1 MKWHIA
7 LGTVAVVVL
16 VGVLAYVGINEPTR
30 MESFT
35 QAYDSRRIEAGATL
49 FENNCRTC
57 HGPQGEGIPGVAP
70 SINAADLFNGERL
83 AAVGFSGTLYDY
95 IEGVIAY
102 GRPVPSAGTN
112 YPQRM
117 PTWGQEYGGPLRQ
130 DQIDALVS
138 FILNWEDRALAAGGE
153 GIVSLGEGEA
163 VGVDIGV
170 SLPSGDAQAGATLAQ
185 SAQAGCSA
193 CHELAAVGPPWA
205 AEAGQPGI
213 GERAGQRIVLN
224 DYTGEAD
231 TPDQYLLESIVLPN
245 VFVVEGYEPNL
256 MPRDY
261 GDRLTAQQAAD
272 LIAYML
278 TLR

>member
-1 MKWHIA
+1 MRWHIA
-7 LGTVAVVVL
+7 LGTASVVVL
-16 VGVLAYVGINEPTR
+16 IGVLAFVAINEPTR
-30 MESFT
+30 METFT
-35 QAYDSRRIEAGATL
+35 QGFDARQVEVGATL

-102 GRPVPSAGTN
+102 GRPVPTTGTN

-117 PTWGQEYGGPLRQ
+117 PTWGQEFGGPLRQ
-130 DQIDALVS
+130 DQVDALVS

-153 GIVSLGEGEA
+153 GTVSLGEGEA

-170 SLPSGDAQAGATLAQ
+170 NLPAGDAQAGATLAQ

-193 CHELAAVGPPWA
+193 CHELAAVGPLWA
-205 AEAGQPGI
+205 AEGDQPGI
-213 GERAGQRIVLN
+213 GARAEQRIAQG
-224 DYTGEAD
+224 DYTGAAS

-245 VFVVEGYEPNL
+245 AYVVEGYEANL

-261 GDRLTAQQAAD
+261 GDRLTAQQTAD

>member
-7 LGTVAVVVL
+7 LGTVAVIVL
-16 VGVLAYVGINEPTR
+16 IGVLAYVGINEPAR

-35 QAYDSRRIEAGATL
+35 RAYDSRRIEVGAAL

-102 GRPVPSAGTN
+102 GRPVPSAGTS

-130 DQIDALVS
+130 DQIEALVS
-138 FILNWEDRALAAGGE
+138 FILNWEDRALAASGE
-153 GIVSLGEGEA
+153 GVVSLGEGQA

-193 CHELAAVGPPWA
+193 CHELAAVGPLWA
-205 AEAGQPGI
+205 AEGGQPGI
-213 GERAGQRIVLN
+213 GERAGQRIALD
-224 DYTGEAD
+224 DYTGEAG
-231 TPDQYLLESIVLPN
+231 TPDQDLLESIVLPN
-245 VFVVEGYEPNL
+245 AFVVEGYEANL

>member
-7 LGTVAVVVL
+7 LGTVAAIVL
-16 VGVLAYVGINEPTR
+16 VGVLAFVAINETTR
-30 MESFT
+30 MQSFT
-35 QAYDSRRIEAGATL
+35 HAYDSRSIEVGAAL

-83 AAVGFSGTLYDY
+83 AAVGFSGTLADY
-95 IEGVIAY
+95 LEGAIAY
-102 GRPVPSAGTN
+102 GRPVPSAGAS

-117 PTWGQEYGGPLRQ
+117 PTWGQEFGGPLRQ
-130 DQIDALVS
+130 DQIDGLVAY
-138 FILNWEDRALAAGGE
+138 ILNWEDRALAAGGE
-153 GIVSLGEGEA
+153 GQVTVGEGE
-163 VGVDIGV
+163 VIGVDI
-170 SLPSGDAQAGATLAQ
+170 SLNLPEGDAAAGATLAQ

-205 AEAGQPGI
+205 GATDQPGI
-213 GERAGQRIVLN
+213 GARADQRIAQS
-224 DYTGEAD
+224 DYSGGAETAG
-231 TPDQYLLESIVLPN
+231 QYLLESIVNPN
-245 VFVVEGYEPNL
+245 NYMVEGYAVGL
-256 MPRDY
+256 MPGDY
-261 GDRLTAQQAAD
+261 GDRLTTQQVAD